1 MSLILAALDSTPA
14 AQSVL
19 EAALKVGEM
28 THTDVEAVHV
38 PMADDR
44 SVQLR
49 TDRAHVP
56 LRLLSGPLEPAL
68 LTAIE
73 APSTLVAV
81 IGAKAVTDHKRVIG
95 TTARHIIERST
106 KPVVI
111 VPPEFVLPGAF
122 RRLLI
127 PLEGTESSS
136 RPVVEGLLPLLAA
149 HVELIVLHVFT
160 ESTRRVMPRPSLAR
174 PGDDGK
180 RVPHS
185 TPPPARGGHR
195 APAGSGGHS
204 GRPGATEQRAGLIVL
219 SWSQDSAAGRA
230 HVVRGGPRQREL
242 PILLLSPFR
251 REGSGRTQDPGWIA
265 RTANGDDKGRPTGL
279 IRPSRIGTLSLR

>member
-1 MSLILAALDSTPA
+1 MSIILAALDATPT

-38 PMADDR
+38 PMDDDR
-44 SVQLR
+44 SAQLR
-49 TDRAHVP
+49 TDKAHLP

-81 IGAKAVTDHKRVIG
+81 IGAKAATDHKRVIG
-95 TTARHIIERST
+95 TTARHIVERST

-111 VPPEFVLPGAF
+111 VPPEFDHPGAL

-136 RPVVEGLLPLLAA
+136 RPVVERLLPLLAVD
-149 HVELIVLHVFT
+149 VELIVLHVFT
-160 ESTRRVMPRPSLAR
+160 ESTRPAMLDRPWRDLEMLGKEFLTRHLPR
-174 PGDDGK
+174 
-180 RVPHS
+180 
-185 TPPPARGGHR
+185 TRGPHR
-195 APAGSGGHS
+195 APARSGGHS
-204 GRPGATEQRAGLIVL
+204 GRRGVRPATSRSHRA
-219 SWSQDSAAGRA
+219 
-230 HVVRGGPRQREL
+230 EL
-242 PILLLSPFR
+242 VSGKR
-251 REGSGRTQDPGWIA
+251 SREGTRGSRGPWQCGTTRLA
-265 RTANGDDKGRPTGL
+265 
-279 IRPSRIGTLSLR
+279 PSFS

>member
-1 MSLILAALDSTPA
+1 MSIILAALDATPA

-81 IGAKAVTDHKRVIG
+81 IGAKAATDDKRVIG
-95 TTARHIIERST
+95 TTTRHIIERST

-111 VPPEFVLPGAF
+111 VPPEFVLPGTF

-160 ESTRRVMPRPSLAR
+160 ESTRPVMLDHPWRDLEMMGKEFLTRHLPRHEARIELR
-174 PGDDGK
+174 PGPVGT
-180 RVPHS
+180 RV
-185 TPPPARGGHR
+185 AEVCD
-195 APAGSGGHS
+195 
-204 GRPGATEQRAGLIVL
+204 EQRADLIVL

-230 HVVRGGPRQREL
+230 RVVREVLGSAKL
-242 PILLLSPFR
+242 PILLLP
-251 REGSGRTQDPGWIA
+251 
-265 RTANGDDKGRPTGL
+265 
-279 IRPSRIGTLSLR
+279 LS

>member
-1 MSLILAALDSTPA
+1 MSLILAALDATPA

-44 SVQLR
+44 SMQLR
-49 TDRAHVP
+49 TDGAHVP

-81 IGAKAVTDHKRVIG
+81 IGAKAATDDKRVIG

-111 VPPEFVLPGAF
+111 VPPEFVLAGAF

-160 ESTRRVMPRPSLAR
+160 ESTQPVMLDHPWRDLEMMGKEFLTRHLPRHEARIELR
-174 PGDDGK
+174 PGPVGT
-180 RVPHS
+180 RV
-185 TPPPARGGHR
+185 AEVCD
-195 APAGSGGHS
+195 
-204 GRPGATEQRAGLIVL
+204 EQRADLIVL

-230 HVVRGGPRQREL
+230 RVVREVLGSAKL
-242 PILLLSPFR
+242 PILLLP
-251 REGSGRTQDPGWIA
+251 
-265 RTANGDDKGRPTGL
+265 
-279 IRPSRIGTLSLR
+279 LS